1 MADDERAEGETWFA
15 AHITVWAR
23 ICFGLGGLGVV
34 AAGGLLSATSWMTR
48 NPWWTE
54 RAPVFAVAAMAAGLI
69 FVTLA
74 GFSVMQHAP
83 RQNRSEYAPFIFGL
97 GILMAAVGGTGV
109 VGVAGLIHAQQLPR
123 LESER
128 TSASGDDTADGA
140 AIKAAE
146 NAESLRAREERRAR
160 FVLLAGAMA
169 FVGSLFYIALA
180 LWRKQHHD
188 VHREDFD
195 VGKLVSGAA
204 LRCGEAMLFTL
215 VFVLLT
221 QVGGSFDFDG
231 WLPVM
236 GLMLGMF
243 VKSGERLVF
252 NLATRVFDLAETIVP
267 SARRS
272 GAASEELEADELDG
286 PDPTR
291 ERRVDARS
299 EESDSA
305 PAGTNG
311 TGAPEPSPPA
321 EEEAAAAPPP
331 PS

>member
-1 MADDERAEGETWFA
+1 MADDERAEGQTWFA

-54 RAPVFAVAAMAAGLI
+54 RAPVFAVAAMATGLL
-69 FVTLA
+69 FVTLG

-123 LESER
+123 SESER
-128 TSASGDDTADGA
+128 ASPGEDESADGEA
-140 AIKAAE
+140 VKAAE
-146 NAESLRAREERRAR
+146 NAETLRAREERRAR

-188 VHREDFD
+188 AHREAFD

-221 QVGGSFDFDG
+221 QVGGTFDFDG

-252 NLATRVFDLAETIVP
+252 NLATRVFDLAESVVP
-267 SARRS
+267 SVRRS
-272 GAASEELEADELDG
+272 GAATEPEADELDG

-291 ERRVDARS
+291 ERRDARS
-299 EESDSA
+299 EEPGDA
-305 PAGTNG
+305 VPAGTNG
-311 TGAPEPSPPA
+311 TGAPAPSPPA